1 MISAIV
7 LIKAEVAHIPEAAH
21 EIAEIDGITEVYSV
35 TGDVDLIA
43 VARVSRHEEFAD
55 VIADRLNKVQGVLET
70 NTHIAFRTYSTRDLD
85 AGFALGLDGS

>member
-7 LIKAEVAHIPEAAH
+7 LIKAEVSRIPEAARD
-21 EIAEIDGITEVYSV
+21 IAQIEGVKDVYSV

-43 VARVSRHEEFAD
+43 VVKVAKHEDFHD

-70 NTHIAFRTYSTRDLD
+70 STHIAFRTYTEEDLA
-85 AGFALGLDGS
+85 AGFALGLDD